1 MSLMTPD
8 VSAATFSGT
17 ETNTLEFGFLA
28 STAVAAPAG
37 AGPQFGEVLATLQ
50 PGAGDSAAG
59 NGQSLAGPLPVA
71 GSVDWAPALTVQAL
85 GEHLQV
91 ITPGAEA
98 GSENTLEAFARAQGL
113 DDITIGWLMGQ
124 GPDPREALGTSMINT
139 LPGAGSPGMTG
150 GLWSLQTPG
159 VGMQGG
165 LLTVG
170 QATGSAASAPGA
182 GLTTL
187 SNAGVLATGQHP
199 PSSAG
204 LPTTASASPGAAL
217 SGLPGLIEASPE
229 LLPEASTPEVAS
241 TKPAAAS
248 GLVGL
253 GASLAALWGPAAA
266 QSPAKTGSGTQAEQ
280 PAVEPTESL
289 MATLRSPA
297 ATALATLQRQLHNP
311 TLAAPATS
319 KAAANLRVS
328 DLDLSP
334 SLGDQG
340 PDLQSLLTEWS
351 ARLDAP
357 SASEPQPASALAAA
371 RGSGAMASS
380 PLGLIPHGSDPQL
393 GIDLADKFE
402 QLAEKMGQAVAQRML
417 SELEKGHWH
426 LKLMLRP
433 ATLGHIEVEMRM
445 RSGELDAS
453 FVASQNLTRELLQE
467 SLPRLRETL
476 TQLGMDVANMNVDS
490 GRSQQGDGDPTP
502 HAQAAQART
511 AQATGSAET
520 SAITPQHHERRGQE
534 GWDVMV

>member
-17 ETNTLEFGFLA
+17 ETNTLEFGFQA
-28 STAVAAPAG
+28 PAAVAAPAG
-37 AGPQFGEVLATLQ
+37 AGPQFGAVLATLQ
-50 PGAGDSAAG
+50 PGAGDSAAR
-59 NGQSLAGPLPVA
+59 NGQSFAGPSLA
-71 GSVDWAPALTVQAL
+71 TGSVDWAPALTVQAL

-98 GSENTLEAFARAQGL
+98 DSENTLEAFARAQGL

-124 GPDPREALGTSMINT
+124 GPDPREALKVSTIGT
-139 LPGAGSPGMTG
+139 LPGAGSLGVAG
-150 GLWSLQTPG
+150 ALGSLKTPG
-159 VGMQGG
+159 AGIQAG

-170 QATGSAASAPGA
+170 QTTVPAVSALVTGQA
-182 GLTTL
+182 TL
-187 SNAGVLATGQHP
+187 SNAGLLATGQP
-199 PSSAG
+199 GQPI
-204 LPTTASASPGAAL
+204 TVSASPDAAP
-217 SGLPGLIEASPE
+217 SGPAGLAGLVETMPE
-229 LLPEASTPEVAS
+229 LPPEASTPGPAS
-241 TKPAAAS
+241 TKAAAAP

-266 QSPAKTGSGTQAEQ
+266 QSSTKTGSGTQAEQ

-289 MATLRSPA
+289 MAALRSPA
-297 ATALATLQRQLHNP
+297 TTALATLQRQLQNP
-311 TLAAPATS
+311 TLVAPAAS

-328 DLDLSP
+328 DLDLSL

-340 PDLQSLLTEWS
+340 PDLQNLLTEWS
-351 ARLDAP
+351 ARLDAS

-380 PLGLIPHGSDPQL
+380 PLGLTPHGSDPQL

-502 HAQAAQART
+502 RAQAAQART